1 MPRPGTPAGAKSA
14 GTQKMNPVSRW
25 FKARKECSEAHAIE
39 AARLIT
45 NNIEDNAHKLIDE
58 LSNVD
63 FIKSPLPESVL
74 NDLQDPRYPYCKL
87 EWSIKAL
94 VQMIQNDRQ
103 SINIDIRPIDE
114 NLLTLAKMF
123 KQFVDHGHA
132 QAAEMAKTALY
143 MGIKE
148 IRCKIPTYQPN
159 LAEQFVKKNTEY
171 LSQWIN
177 LVEWAQI
184 YDNQKK
190 NLKEKRASHENAVNQ
205 LTESIDDFRTRLQ
218 ENAAFNE
225 AFTYILNHDSP
236 AERSTWNEI
245 QRKTHTEMIDF
256 RLNQLT
262 LEMNNLSLIALESK
276 QSATKQKMD
285 TLWTQLEEIPIV
297 SNPDLLNLY
306 QEAMEKFV
314 HDLAESDNF
323 MEETLNLAD
332 QLEAALKQL
341 DETPG
346 AVLAKETASRAAQN
360 IRDQI
365 QKRQD
370 ELSGQAALDH
380 HRRMRE
386 LGILTDEELQAL
398 RKANQEKIDQE
409 LQNAIQNTVNV
420 QNTENNQNTQQPLNY
435 N

>member
-1 MPRPGTPAGAKSA
+1 MKS
-14 GTQKMNPVSRW
+14 
-25 FKARKECSEAHAIE
+25 
-39 AARLIT
+39 
-45 NNIEDNAHKLIDE
+45 
-58 LSNVD
+58 
-63 FIKSPLPESVL
+63 
-74 NDLQDPRYPYCKL
+74 
-87 EWSIKAL
+87 
-94 VQMIQNDRQ
+94 
-103 SINIDIRPIDE
+103 
-114 NLLTLAKMF
+114 
-123 KQFVDHGHA
+123 
-132 QAAEMAKTALY
+132 
-143 MGIKE
+143 
-148 IRCKIPTYQPN
+148 
-159 LAEQFVKKNTEY
+159 
-171 LSQWIN
+171 
-177 LVEWAQI
+177 
-184 YDNQKK
+184 
-190 NLKEKRASHENAVNQ
+190 
-205 LTESIDDFRTRLQ
+205 
-218 ENAAFNE
+218 
-225 AFTYILNHDSP
+225 
-236 AERSTWNEI
+236 
-245 QRKTHTEMIDF
+245 
-256 RLNQLT
+256 
-262 LEMNNLSLIALESK
+262 LSLIALESK

-420 QNTENNQNTQQPLNY
+420 QNNDNNQNTQQPLNY